1 MYLAALIFTIIGWAF
16 QLYETL
22 VKKTRN
28 ISIFLPLAYGIGT
41 VLFGI
46 NSLVGGDISGAALDW
61 LTTLLALIVFI
72 VLITRKR
79 AV

>member
-28 ISIFLPLAYGIGT
+28 INIFLPLAYVAGT

-46 NSLVGGDISGAALDW
+46 SDLVNGDLTGAVLDW
-61 LTTLLALIVFI
+61 VTSILALVIFI
-72 VLITRKR
+72 VLVTRKKT
-79 AV
+79 A

>member
-1 MYLAALIFTIIGWAF
+1 MYIAALIFTIIGWAF

-28 ISIFLPLAYGIGT
+28 INIFLPLAYVIGT

-46 NSLVGGDISGAALDW
+46 SDLIAGDILSAVLDW
-61 LTTLLALIVFI
+61 VTAILALVIFI
-72 VLITRKR
+72 VLVTRKK
-79 AV
+79 

>member
-1 MYLAALIFTIIGWAF
+1 MYIAALIFTIIGWAF

-28 ISIFLPLAYGIGT
+28 INIFLPLAYVIGT

-46 NSLVGGDISGAALDW
+46 SDLLGGEVLSAVLDW
-61 LTTLLALIVFI
+61 VTAILALVIFV
-72 VLITRKR
+72 VLVNRKK
-79 AV
+79 

>member
-1 MYLAALIFTIIGWAF
+1 MYIAALVFTIIGWAF

-28 ISIFLPLAYGIGT
+28 INIFLPLAYVIGT

-46 NSLVGGDISGAALDW
+46 SDLFNGDILGAVLDW
-61 LTTLLALIVFI
+61 VTSVLALIIFI
-72 VLITRKR
+72 VLITRKK
-79 AV
+79 